1 MKFETLKVSSF
12 LTAFTVLLIP
22 LSTNA
27 QQLSF
32 HVAAAAPLSLITL
45 STAASD
51 EDRGATPSYLSSVS
65 LKSDFHPNADDLLV
79 SQAEQKFE
87 AGRQAYQANDL
98 AGARR
103 NFDEAIDLMLQASGK
118 PSDRQ
123 LYESKMDHM
132 VDAIH
137 RLDLARLGAAVSDQE
152 PQFEK
157 APLDP
162 ILQMTFPVDPSI
174 KSKVMD
180 EVKSTTSQLPLVVND
195 TVLSYIHYFSGR
207 GHATIV
213 AGLQRA
219 GRYRPMIERV
229 LREEGVPLELIHLAQ
244 AESGFLPRAV
254 SYRAATGMWQ
264 FIKYRGNEYGLHQ
277 SGFTDD
283 RLDPEKATR
292 AAARHLHDLYDH
304 FGNWYLAIA
313 AYNCGPNAVD
323 HAIERTGYADYWE
336 LRARH
341 AIPNETSNYVPI
353 ILAMTIMT
361 KNAAEYDLQ
370 NITPEAPLEYETVR
384 VDSPTHLALVGDVT
398 DTPVSE
404 LSSMNPA
411 LLRPIVP
418 AGYELHLP
426 KGSGT
431 ALTTALAS
439 IPAERR
445 LSWRMH
451 RVQSGET
458 LLAIARHYNTAANE
472 IASINKLDAET
483 PNEGDRLLIPAA
495 YHSDVVH
502 AKAARRGIFRAP
514 SHRVVTHPRAHS
526 RGHMTVS
533 TSRVSTHRTM
543 AHHSLRHSARVA

>member
-1 MKFETLKVSSF
+1 MKFETGKVSTAV
-12 LTAFTVLLIP
+12 LTFAALFNPFHTYAQQYSIP
-22 LSTNA
+22 L
-27 QQLSF
+27 
-32 HVAAAAPLSLITL
+32 APLSLVTL
-45 STAASD
+45 SSALSD
-51 EDRGATPSYLSSVS
+51 DDGGGSSSYISTVSSKTS
-65 LKSDFHPNADDLLV
+65 FRPNPDDLLV
-79 SQAEQKFE
+79 AQAEQKFE
-87 AGRQAYQANDL
+87 AGKRAYQANDL
-98 AGARR
+98 AAARR
-103 NFDEAIDLMLQASGK
+103 DFDAAIDLMLQASGK

-132 VDAIH
+132 VDSIH
-137 RLDLARLGAAVSDQE
+137 RLDLARLGAAVNDQE

-174 KSKVMD
+174 KGKVMD
-180 EVKSTTSQLPLVVND
+180 EVKSTASQLPLVVND
-195 TVLSYIHYFSGR
+195 TVLGYVHYFSGR
-207 GHATIV
+207 GHNTIV

-254 SYRAATGMWQ
+254 SNRAATGMWQ
-264 FIKYRGNEYGLHQ
+264 FVKYRGQEYGLNQ

-292 AAARHLHDLYDH
+292 AAARHLHDLYNRY
-304 FGNWYLAIA
+304 GNWYLAIA
-313 AYNCGPNAVD
+313 AYNCGPGNID
-323 HAIERTGYADYWE
+323 RAIERTGYADYWE

-341 AIPNETSNYVPI
+341 AIPAETSNYVPI

-370 NITPEAPLEYETVR
+370 NITPEPPLEYDTLR

-404 LSSMNPA
+404 LSAMNPA
-411 LLRPIVP
+411 LLRSVAP
-418 AGYELHLP
+418 AGYELRVP
-426 KGSGT
+426 KGSAP
-431 ALTTALAS
+431 ALTAALVS

-458 LLAIARHYNTAANE
+458 LLAIAKRYNTAAMQ
-472 IASINKLDAET
+472 IASVNNLDADM
-483 PNEGDRLLIPAA
+483 PNAGDRLMIPAA
-495 YHSDVVH
+495 YHPDVV
-502 AKAARRGIFRAP
+502 KSTARRGSSSKASRRTV
-514 SHRVVTHPRAHS
+514 SRSRNRSRGRVVATAR
-526 RGHMTVS
+526 
-533 TSRVSTHRTM
+533 RVSTRRTI
-543 AHHSLRHSARVA
+543 AHHSTRRNTRAA